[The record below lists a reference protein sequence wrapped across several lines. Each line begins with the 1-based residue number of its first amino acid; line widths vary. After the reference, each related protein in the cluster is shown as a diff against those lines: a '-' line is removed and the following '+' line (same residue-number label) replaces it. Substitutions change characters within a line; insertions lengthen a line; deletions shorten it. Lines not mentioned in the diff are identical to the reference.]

1 MAGPAHPEA
10 MAPPKPGRTRTAP
23 PQMPSTWWKTSRIRT
38 YLLFDA
44 TGFVYFL
51 IAFLA
56 ISLIGDLAASSS
68 ANTQPWD
75 AAMARLQ
82 NPLYIAFHLL
92 CLVSVIFVAVR
103 FFRLFPKAQPPSIG
117 PISLTATEFCWPP
130 VCRRRRSMPILEP
143 CSMPARPPTS

>member
-117 PISLTATEFCWPP
+117 PIKPPPGSVIHATLYVIWIGITLVMSLALAGVIF
-130 VCRRRRSMPILEP
+130 
-143 CSMPARPPTS
+143 